1 MDQQNQPWAGQPS
14 AQQPII
20 INNSTPERKQTNHLL
35 HFILTLITLGLWLP
49 VWIIVAI
56 VNN

>member
-1 MDQQNQPWAGQPS
+1 MDQQNQPS

-35 HFILTLITLGLWLP
+35 HFILTLVTVGLWLP

>member
-1 MDQQNQPWAGQPS
+1 MDQQNQPS

-20 INNSTPERKQTNHLL
+20 INNSTPERKKTNHLL
-35 HFILTLITLGLWLP
+35 HLILTLVTVGLWLP